1 MIPGNFLQ
9 DNCWMGSD
17 CPYHSNIQQLKSQLR
32 TLAQAVLDAH
42 TDSCEKCPENID
54 RGCSGQDVGYN
65 VNCCQCEACTIARE
79 VLK

>member
-32 TLAQAVLDAH
+32 TLAQAVLYSHNSYSRDVPPVQSLEC
-42 TDSCEKCPENID
+42 DCETCTVA
-54 RGCSGQDVGYN
+54 R
-65 VNCCQCEACTIARE
+65 ACTIARE